1 MQLIYFSPVPWASFQ
16 QRPHEFAGW
25 AHRRLGARILWVEP
39 YPVRL
44 PMLQDLRRPASAGP
58 GQSQLPDW
66 LQVIAPKALPLEP
79 LGPGR
84 ALNQMLFWPRII
96 SSLREFA
103 ARDPRTLIVVGKP
116 SHLALSTIEALPGA
130 RCFYDAM
137 DDFPVFHHGAARL
150 ANAQVE
156 QAIVRRCF
164 ACSTSSTYLA
174 QRLRTAN
181 SDVHLIPNGLATD
194 RMPDAIATGASS
206 KTGTSFGYVGTLGA
220 WFDWAWIAALASAW
234 PERAVDI
241 YGPMYRQPSVKL
253 PGNVHLHPA
262 LPHAQAL
269 RKMAGFGAGLIPFLQ
284 NELTESVDPVKY
296 YEYRGLGLGVV
307 STPFGE
313 MRQRAD
319 APRVVLTADPGKD
332 RAQIDALLT
341 GRDTAESVSAFRG
354 AHAWDTRFEPLAA
367 VLAPAS

>member
-16 QRPHEFAGW
+16 QRPQEFAGW
-25 AHRRLGARILWVEP
+25 AHRRLAARVLWVEP

-44 PMLQDLRRPASAGP
+44 PMLQDLRRPASVMP
-58 GQSQLPDW
+58 SQNQVPDW
-66 LQVIAPKALPLEP
+66 LEVVTPKALPLEP
-79 LGPGR
+79 LGTGR
-84 ALNQMLFWPRII
+84 AINQLLFWPGII
-96 SSLREFA
+96 SGLREFA
-103 ARDPRTLIVVGKP
+103 SHDADTVIVVGKP
-116 SHLALSTIEALPGA
+116 SHLALSAIEALPDT

-137 DDFPVFHHGAARL
+137 DDFPVFHQGAARV
-150 ANAQVE
+150 ANSQIE
-156 QAIVRRCF
+156 QAIVKRCF

-174 QRLRTAN
+174 QRLRAAN
-181 SDVHLIPNGLATD
+181 SNVHLVANGLATD
-194 RMPDAIATGASS
+194 RMPDAIATRP
-206 KTGTSFGYVGTLGA
+206 TGSSFGYVGTLGA
-220 WFDWAWIAALASAW
+220 WFDWEWVASLASGW
-234 PERAVDI
+234 PERAVEI
-241 YGPMYRQPSVKL
+241 YGPMYRQPNVKL
-253 PGNVHLHPA
+253 PTNVHLHPA
-262 LPHAQAL
+262 LPHDQAL

-296 YEYRGLGLGVV
+296 YEYRGLGLAVI

-319 APRVVLTADPGKD
+319 MPRVVLTTDPGKD
-332 RAQIDALLT
+332 RAQIEALLT